1 MRILRNLFVVMALSA
16 PAAALSGEIAV
27 QGRGVVEQAPDM
39 AVLSLGARYQA
50 FEAGEAM
57 NEVSRRTKRAIEIM
71 ERLGIEAR
79 DMQTGNLYLNPV
91 WERGDNRIDVAR
103 IKGYEA
109 GNQLTVRIRD
119 LTILPK
125 ALDEMVRGG
134 VNAFNGLS
142 FALQDPSA
150 ATEEAR
156 RRAVADAVA
165 KAELYADAAGVT
177 LGPIKSISEGGL
189 ASPQP
194 MFMAQAE
201 YARADGVPIAAG
213 ELSTQAT
220 VSIIFEIA
228 ADDDDDK

>member
-1 MRILRNLFVVMALSA
+1 MRILRNLFVMVALSA
-16 PAAALSGEIAV
+16 PFAAQSGEIAV

-50 FEAGEAM
+50 FEAREAM
-57 NEVSRRTKRAIEIM
+57 DEVSRRTARAIEIM

-142 FALQDPSA
+142 FALQDPTA

-165 KAELYADAAGVT
+165 KAELYAEAAGVT
-177 LGPIKSISEGGL
+177 LGSIKSISEGGL

-194 MFMAQAE
+194 RFLAQAE
-201 YARADGVPIAAG
+201 FARADGVPIAAG
-213 ELSTQAT
+213 ELSTQAS
-220 VSIIFEIA
+220 VAIVFEIA
-228 ADDDDDK
+228 DE